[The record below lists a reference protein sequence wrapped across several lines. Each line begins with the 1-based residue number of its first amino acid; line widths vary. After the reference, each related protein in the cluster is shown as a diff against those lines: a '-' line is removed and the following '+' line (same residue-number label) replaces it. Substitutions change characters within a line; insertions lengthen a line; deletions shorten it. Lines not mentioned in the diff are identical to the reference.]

1 MMSEGLSASDV
12 ALLNRD
18 NDEWGNGSW
27 IWLILILFFCGGN
40 GFWGNNDRSA
50 TVGDVQR
57 GFDTQDINNQL
68 LSLAQI
74 QNNAM
79 YENAQLINR
88 NTIETLNGF
97 NQTQMAIMGTGDN
110 IVNGITCGF
119 DSTKAEITDNR
130 YASQKGFCEVNE
142 NILKTQFENAQN
154 TCAITNAIHQEG
166 ELTRGLINANVVQDL
181 RDKLEEKDR
190 LYQAAN
196 FQISQI
202 AQTKNIVSELRPTPI
217 PAYITAS
224 PYTSYIPYG
233 YGYGTSVAVG

>member
-1 MMSEGLSASDV
+1 MMSEGLTASDV

-18 NDEWGNGSW
+18 NDG
-27 IWLILILFFCGGN
+27 
-40 GFWGNNDRSA
+40 WGNNSFIWLLFLLFLMDKDDNRDRSA

-68 LSLAQI
+68 LSLGQI

-79 YENAQLINR
+79 YQNAQLINR
-88 NTIETLNGF
+88 GMLDASNGF
-97 NQTQMAIMGTGDN
+97 NQTQMAIMGTGNN
-110 IVNGITCGF
+110 IVNDMTTGFNTVNEGIT
-119 DSTKAEITDNR
+119 ANR
-130 YASQKGFCEVNE
+130 FASQQCCCETKE
-142 NILKTQFENAQN
+142 KIMETQFESAQN

-196 FQISQI
+196 YQISQI
-202 AQTKNIVSELRPTPI
+202 SQTKNIVDAIRPTPM
-217 PAYITAS
+217 PAYVTSS
-224 PYTSYIPYG
+224 PYVSYVPYG
-233 YGYGTSVAVG
+233 YGYGYGTAVSVG